1 MQVDGAGVRAT
12 GVGVG
17 LQPGAR
23 EVTLVTPAGGRTARR
38 SDSGVLHLGTLERL
52 ARRVTDVLARRPD
65 GPRSAPD
72 TATAWLADVG
82 ELLAAPPPGPGDHDR
97 AALLAARAT
106 VRLAGLETALAPRAP
121 AAADDVTRAHDDAAA
136 AARLFEGT
144 GDVLSAATAHAVA
157 ALAAIRA
164 GEVGQALDDAV
175 HALVAFG
182 SLPDGQRDPDGE
194 AHLAE
199 LLARLCSQFFDH
211 DRALQFYELAARSLR
226 DARAGEAGD
235 VRLARVQ
242 ARLADLLLLRASDMD
257 RDADEP
263 ARCALLERA
272 DVLARGVLSGPLR
285 DEGLRL
291 LAARDGAS
299 ARSAEGLALL
309 AGLPEGTHDEPRL
322 RLTRARCRHG
332 VGDVRGALADLDAAV
347 AASGAQGDLALHI
360 EALQVR
366 SQVREAAHDLAGALA
381 DARAL
386 GELVWQRH
394 RRQVGG
400 FMDQVWSRAGVE
412 GQRRDLEARARV
424 LLRFAEQDSLT
435 SLANRRGIEQFCGS
449 LRASEQVCLVLVDV
463 DHFKAVNDRHGHLVG
478 DVVLREVAAVLSG
491 SVRSVDRVARWGG
504 EEFLIALPG
513 GTAVLG
519 GEAARRLRRRI
530 EDHAWAVHAPGL
542 RLTVSAGVSAGP
554 AGDFAAILARADAAV
569 YAAKRAGR
577 NRVVSE

>member
-1 MQVDGAGVRAT
+1 MQVDGAGVRAAAVT
-12 GVGVG
+12 VGVRPG
-17 LQPGAR
+17 RREAAPGAAPG
-23 EVTLVTPAGGRTARR
+23 VPTPP
-38 SDSGVLHLGTLERL
+38 SGDGDVLHLDTLERL
-52 ARRVTDVLARRPD
+52 ARRVADLLARRPD
-65 GPRSAPD
+65 GPRAVPG
-72 TATAWLADVG
+72 TAEVWLAEVD
-82 ELLAAPPPGPGDHDR
+82 ELLTAPPPGPGDHDR
-97 AALLAARAT
+97 AALLAARAA
-106 VRLAGLETALAPRAP
+106 VLLPGASGVLAARTPDAG
-121 AAADDVTRAHDDAAA
+121 DVARAHDDAAA

-144 GDVLSAATAHAVA
+144 GDVLAAATGHAVA

-199 LLARLCSQFFDH
+199 LLARLCLQFFDH
-211 DRALQFYELAARSLR
+211 DRAQQFYELAARSLR
-226 DARAGEAGD
+226 ARAGEPGD
-235 VRLARVQ
+235 ARLARVQ
-242 ARLADLLLLRASDMD
+242 ARLADLLLLRAGDTGP
-257 RDADEP
+257 DAAEP
-263 ARCALLERA
+263 GRGTLLERA

-291 LAARDGAS
+291 LAARDCAS
-299 ARSAEGLALL
+299 GRCAEGLELL
-309 AGLPEGTHDEPRL
+309 AGLPEGTQDEPRL

-332 VGDVRGALADLDAAV
+332 VGDEAGALADLDVAV
-347 AASGAQGDLALHI
+347 EASAAQGDLALHI

-366 SQVREAAHDLAGALA
+366 SQVREATSDLPGALA
-381 DARAL
+381 DARTL
-386 GELVWQRH
+386 GDLVWQRH

-412 GQRRDLEARARV
+412 GQRRDLEAQARV

-449 LRASEQVCLVLVDV
+449 LRATEHVCLVLVDV
-463 DHFKAVNDRHGHLVG
+463 DHFKDVNDRHGHLVG

-519 GEAARRLRRRI
+519 AEAAARLRRRV

-577 NRVVSE
+577 NRVVTS